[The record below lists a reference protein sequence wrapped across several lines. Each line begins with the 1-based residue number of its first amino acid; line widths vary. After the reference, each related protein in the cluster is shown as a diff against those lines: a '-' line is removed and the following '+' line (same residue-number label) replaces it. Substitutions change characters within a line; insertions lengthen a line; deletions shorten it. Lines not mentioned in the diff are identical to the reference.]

1 MTPEL
6 QEKVNEILR
15 MSDEAK
21 AAGRVPMEVTP
32 SPPDALSE
40 AIRTQKDADDFMA
53 QLRAIT
59 ANRED

>member
-1 MTPEL
+1 MKPEL
-6 QEKVNEILR
+6 REKMNEILR
-15 MSDEAK
+15 MSDEAIV
-21 AAGRVPMEVTP
+21 AGKLPAYVTP

-59 ANRED
+59 ANRD